1 MDCGVDGHQQ
11 SARHEVDVQW
21 NCRGPNPVFERTA
34 QQQRFACFLP
44 CRSISSL
51 GIRSKRISLGQRRDE
66 MRTMVIILGGFLL
79 LGLALLAGR
88 WIGDTGTG
96 PMVTAAKVFLP
107 IWLVVALLNMWMGV
121 ARAGY
126 SVTEELPIFLLIFAV
141 PAAVAVFIWWKFS

>member
-11 SARHEVDVQW
+11 SARHEVYV
-21 NCRGPNPVFERTA
+21 PVELPWAQPGIRADRATA
-34 QQQRFACFLP
+34 ALRLLLA
-44 CRSISSL
+44 RRAISSL
-51 GIRSKRISLGQRRDE
+51 GVRSKRISLGQRRDE

-121 ARAGY
+121 AGLDIRSPRSFRSSY
-126 SVTEELPIFLLIFAV
+126 
-141 PAAVAVFIWWKFS
+141 